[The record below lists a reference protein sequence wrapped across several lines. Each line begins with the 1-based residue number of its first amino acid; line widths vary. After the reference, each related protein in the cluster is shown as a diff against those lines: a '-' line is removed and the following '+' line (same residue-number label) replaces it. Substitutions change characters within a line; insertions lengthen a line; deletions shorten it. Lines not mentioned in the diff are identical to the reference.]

1 MVLGY
6 MEKDWGISFPK
17 SYIWC
22 QGNTFRN
29 SSSSFM
35 LSIANIPFKF
45 LNFRG
50 MICDLIVGNK
60 EYKFT
65 TYNNAKILQ
74 YNVNRENINITLKK
88 GKYILNIKSNNNTGN
103 KLIAPVKG
111 NMNKNILESITSNV
125 YISLTKDGN
134 IIFSDMSSNCGLEI
148 V

>member
-6 MEKDWGISFPK
+6 IEKDWGISFPK

-22 QGNTFRN
+22 QGNNFKN

-45 LNFRG
+45 FNFRG

-74 YNVNRENINITLKK
+74 YNVSRENINITLKR
-88 GKYILNIKSNNNTGN
+88 GKYILNIKSSNNAGN

-125 YISLTKDGN
+125 YISLTRDGN

>member
-6 MEKDWGISFPK
+6 IEKDWGISFPK

-22 QGNTFRN
+22 QGNNFKN
-29 SSSSFM
+29 SNASFM
-35 LSIANIPFKF
+35 LSIADIPFKF
-45 LNFRG
+45 FNFRG
-50 MICDLIVGNK
+50 MICDLLVGNK

-74 YNVNRENINITLKK
+74 YNIDKENINITLKR
-88 GKYILNIKSNNNTGN
+88 GKYTINIKSYNNSGS

-111 NMNKNILESITSNV
+111 NMKKDILESITSHV
-125 YISLTKDGN
+125 YINLKKDN
-134 IIFSDMSSNCGLEI
+134 DIIFSDMSFNCGLEI

>member
-6 MEKDWGISFPK
+6 IEKDWGISFPK